1 MYGDANVKQPISVA
15 EAAEILK
22 ISQVAVL
29 KRIAAGKLLAVPLS
43 GKGLLVCHESV
54 LGRQVDPDEFR
65 EECKRWVSVPQ
76 ACRIVCVTDA
86 MIGRM
91 ILDGRLKGF
100 RLNEKAWAVDRRS
113 CEKNIAD
120 YLANP
125 AAYGRPRRIHD
136 DCAPKKRP
144 AGRSRRKKS

>member
-1 MYGDANVKQPISVA
+1 MKQPISVGQ
-15 EAAEILK
+15 AAEILG
-22 ISQVAVL
+22 ISAVAVF
-29 KRIAAGKLLAVPLS
+29 KRIRAGTVLAVPLS

-54 LGRQVDPDEFR
+54 LGRRVDPDAFR
-65 EECKRWVSVPQ
+65 EECRQWVSVPQ

-86 MIGRM
+86 MVGRM
-91 ILDGRLKGF
+91 LLDGRLKGF
-100 RLNEKAWAVDRRS
+100 RLNAKAWAVSLAS

-120 YLANP
+120 YLADP
-125 AAYGRPRRIHD
+125 PSYGRRRRIHD